1 MQLNYSKQFRQFCE
15 NNKQTLTCSS
25 LETFAGGATAVC
37 TKAASSP
44 TSTEAIDVA
53 LFCLVRSPFLPPLD
67 VKDRVQDNGPF
78 TRDPPDDPEPP
89 PPVLESIEEALLRG
103 MVANVVLLNIFSKNP
118 PSNQLVLCSINQ
130 IGIPS
135 NLKIFKQTMMF
146 IFNFL

>member
-1 MQLNYSKQFRQFCE
+1 MFCDNYKQ
-15 NNKQTLTCSS
+15 NLTRSS
-25 LETFAGGATAVC
+25 LETFVGGATAVC

-53 LFCLVRSPFLPPLD
+53 LLCLVRSPFLPPLD

-103 MVANVVLLNIFSKNP
+103 MVANVVLLNIFSENP
-118 PSNQLVLCSINQ
+118 PSNHLVLCQINHLK
-130 IGIPS
+130 IPS
-135 NLKIFKQTMMF
+135 NLETFKQIMMF
-146 IFNFL
+146 ILCLISLKAD